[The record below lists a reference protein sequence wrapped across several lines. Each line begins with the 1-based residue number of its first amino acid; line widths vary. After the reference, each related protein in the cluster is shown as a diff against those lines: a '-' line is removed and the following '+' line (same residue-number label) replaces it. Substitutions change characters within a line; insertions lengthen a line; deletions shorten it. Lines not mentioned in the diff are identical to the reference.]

1 MDSLTLKKVITENLR
16 IQKAG
21 APTIQYIDTTN
32 ALGDIGAKQ
41 NHIIFA
47 RRGCGKTLLLET
59 SAKKS
64 PADTIV
70 VYLNCEDYKNH
81 SFPNV
86 IIEILDGALYE
97 IEKKISK
104 HWSLFGKKKKAK
116 NIILSIRKEL
126 SKLKERP
133 DEQQEQIR
141 ETSQHEEG
149 ATAQAGINAEDS
161 LNFSASISDN
171 TKAGIERTYKI
182 YDKKIEKLNLI
193 LPDLK
198 AKLKDFF
205 ELSSDI
211 KNIFIQVDDFYHLQR
226 ELQPFVV
233 DYIHRFCKNLPIY
246 FKIATLEHASNLYT
260 ESNGQPIGV
269 QHRHD
274 YQPIRIDFTFE
285 DFKKTEDQVKKIFYK
300 YGELA
305 EGGKDEIDAL
315 FKGDGF
321 RRLVLAGGGVPRDCL
336 SLFLEALDSATNN
349 GDGKISKDIIRNLSL
364 SNHERIM
371 RDLKE
376 ESQKDELDYL
386 MKGIYTIREFCL
398 SEKNNVFV
406 ISEKLLQDNEKIQ
419 KLIYRLLDYKI
430 IHTVKT
436 AFTHKSQT
444 GVTFRAFMINIG
456 HYANLRK
463 LFGKMNEIDLSTS
476 DAKEKIR
483 SAPILTEEKLGELWQ
498 TVPKDPEEK
507 ILADEQPI
515 AELIH

>member
-1 MDSLTLKKVITENLR
+1 MDKSNLKKIITENLR
-16 IQKAG
+16 IQKYG
-21 APTIQYIDTTN
+21 APTIQYIDTTK
-32 ALGDIGAKQ
+32 ALDDIGARQ
-41 NHIIFA
+41 SHVIFA

-59 SAKKS
+59 SAKNITK
-64 PADTIV
+64 DTAV

-86 IIEILDGALYE
+86 IIEVLDGALRE
-97 IEKKISK
+97 IEKRFSGCMALI
-104 HWSLFGKKKKAK
+104 GKKKKAK
-116 NIILSIRKEL
+116 KIISNIRKEL

-133 DEQQEQIR
+133 DEHQEQVK
-141 ETSQHEEG
+141 ESSQHEESVN
-149 ATAQAGINAEDS
+149 AQAGASAEGFFS
-161 LNFSASISDN
+161 LSSGITDN
-171 TKAGIERTYKI
+171 NKAEIVKTYKV
-182 YDKKIEKLNLI
+182 YDIKIEKLNHI
-193 LPDLK
+193 LPELK
-198 AKLKDFF
+198 NKLKDFF
-205 ELSSDI
+205 ELNSGI
-211 KNIFIQVDDFYHLQR
+211 KNIYIQIDDFYHLQR
-226 ELQPFVV
+226 ELQPYVV
-233 DYIHRFCKNLPIY
+233 DFIHRFCKNLPIY

-260 ESNGQPIGV
+260 ESNGQPIGA

-305 EGGKDEIDAL
+305 GGNENEIDAL

-321 RRLVLAGGGVPRDCL
+321 RRLILAGGGVPRDCL
-336 SLFLEALDSATNN
+336 SLFLEALDNATKSV
-349 GDGKISKDIIRNLSL
+349 DGKIGRDDIRNLSL

-376 ESQKDELDYL
+376 ESQKDELDPIIR
-386 MKGIYTIREFCL
+386 GIYTIREFCL
-398 SEKNNVFV
+398 SEKSNVFV

-419 KLIYRLLDYKI
+419 RLIYRLLDYKI

-436 AFTHKSQT
+436 AFTHKSQQ

-463 LFGKMNEIDLSTS
+463 LHGKMNEIDLASS

-483 SAPILTEEKLGELWQ
+483 SAPILTEKKLNEFWSV
-498 TVPKDPEEK
+498 VPQNPEEK

-515 AELIH
+515 NEEHL